1 MSKTATKKID
11 VDAELTVIPEADAIA
26 EGAAPMATAPV
37 EPTAVPGPEAPADAL
52 RRLAVEVEPFAAR
65 LAAVEAE
72 LDAPAPVTTA
82 TLLDDQIAAR
92 RKHLARRAELEV
104 ERDVIR
110 DRLVPLRGEI
120 DKFEKQLAEER
131 KAELHAAALADADCA
146 LESVSKARAAL
157 DAAADELVEASA
169 RARQSGLRFG
179 FVPEISAKFGAELPA
194 IVGIVRKID
203 IALNH

>member
-1 MSKTATKKID
+1 MSKTATKMID
-11 VDAELTVIPEADAIA
+11 VDAELTAIPEADAVA

-37 EPTAVPGPEAPADAL
+37 EPTAAPGPEAPADAL
-52 RRLAVEVEPFAAR
+52 RRLAVEVEPFTAR

-92 RKHLARRAELEV
+92 RKHLARRAQLEV

-110 DRLVPLRGEI
+110 DRLVTLRGEI

-131 KAELHAAALADADCA
+131 KAELHAKALADADCA